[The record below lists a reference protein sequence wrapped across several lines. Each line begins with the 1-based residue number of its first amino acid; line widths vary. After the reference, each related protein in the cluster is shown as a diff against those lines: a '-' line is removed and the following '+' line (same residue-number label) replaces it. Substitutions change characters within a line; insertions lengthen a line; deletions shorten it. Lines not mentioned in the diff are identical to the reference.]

1 MKRYGADRDKE
12 IQRLLQEM
20 PEEGFRLLFDVY
32 HMQLCVYVVQLTDS
46 FQLAEDIVQDFFVA
60 FWERKYYRAITGNF
74 RSYLYTS
81 VHNAAL
87 AVLKK
92 KKLVPM
98 ELLTGVPVEIPQEA
112 VLEREELERQEKE
125 LMLKLEKLPK
135 QEIAAIK
142 AVILEKMCGS
152 CFGTR
157 YVGKYLKDTFSP
169 GVEKIEK
176 RLSSLLFILFVLIN
190 INILL
195 VIHSTTFSLYNI
207 KRVNND

>member
-60 FWERKYYRAITGNF
+60 FWERKYYRAITVNF

-98 ELLTGVPVEIPQEA
+98 ELLTGVPVEIPQES

-142 AVILEKMCGS
+142 AVILENKKCVEAALELGMS
-152 CFGTR
+152 VNT
-157 YVGKYLKDTFSP
+157 LKTHLARALKKLRKDYH
-169 GVEKIEK
+169 
-176 RLSSLLFILFVLIN
+176 LSFLFYSF
-190 INILL
+190 
-195 VIHSTTFSLYNI
+195 
-207 KRVNND
+207 

>member
-1 MKRYGADRDKE
+1 MTIGKLSGQCDFGQKGQSYCNQRGQSCVAKRVKVAW
-12 IQRLLQEM
+12 
-20 PEEGFRLLFDVY
+20 LF
-32 HMQLCVYVVQLTDS
+32 H
-46 FQLAEDIVQDFFVA
+46 
-60 FWERKYYRAITGNF
+60 WERKYYRAITGNF

-142 AVILEKMCGS
+142 AVILENKKCVEAALELGMS
-152 CFGTR
+152 VNT
-157 YVGKYLKDTFSP
+157 LKTHLARALKKLRKDYH
-169 GVEKIEK
+169 
-176 RLSSLLFILFVLIN
+176 LSFLFYSF
-190 INILL
+190 
-195 VIHSTTFSLYNI
+195 
-207 KRVNND
+207 

>member
-98 ELLTGVPVEIPQEA
+98 ELLTGVPVEIPQE
-112 VLEREELERQEKE
+112 KE

-142 AVILEKMCGS
+142 AVILENKKCVEAALELGMS
-152 CFGTR
+152 VNT
-157 YVGKYLKDTFSP
+157 LKTHLARALKKLRKDYH
-169 GVEKIEK
+169 
-176 RLSSLLFILFVLIN
+176 LSFLFYSF
-190 INILL
+190 
-195 VIHSTTFSLYNI
+195 
-207 KRVNND
+207 

>member
-1 MKRYGADRDKE
+1 M
-12 IQRLLQEM
+12 
-20 PEEGFRLLFDVY
+20 
-32 HMQLCVYVVQLTDS
+32 
-46 FQLAEDIVQDFFVA
+46 
-60 FWERKYYRAITGNF
+60 
-74 RSYLYTS
+74 
-81 VHNAAL
+81 
-87 AVLKK
+87 KK

-142 AVILEKMCGS
+142 AVILENKKMCGS

-176 RLSSLLFILFVLIN
+176 RLSSLLFILFVLIK

-195 VIHSTTFSLYNI
+195 VIHSTTFFTLQYKKSE
-207 KRVNND
+207 